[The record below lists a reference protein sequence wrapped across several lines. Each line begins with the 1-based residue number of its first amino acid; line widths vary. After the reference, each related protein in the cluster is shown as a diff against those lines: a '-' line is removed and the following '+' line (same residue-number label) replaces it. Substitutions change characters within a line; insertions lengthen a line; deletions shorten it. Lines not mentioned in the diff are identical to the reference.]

1 MDEKLR
7 ELVRDLLKKGE
18 VDAVLSLR
26 AFEGCVA
33 PHLFT
38 SEEEVSDLVSSPK
51 YPIGLVLPMLQAEYP
66 EAKLGVVVR
75 GCEER
80 TFIELAKRGQ
90 IDLDKLVLIGLA
102 CTSEEADECKC
113 DQPYPTKI
121 DIGEKVEGVPNPEI
135 DRLSKMEM
143 EERLGYWADQFAKC
157 IKCYGCKNACPLC
170 ICESCILEEKEWVKT
185 GGNIPPEFPTFHLI
199 RAYHTADRCVDCKE
213 CERACPAHIPLT
225 TLYGMIR
232 KDMQELFG
240 YRAGEDVK
248 KKPPLVTVLEDSA
261 LEEA

>member
-18 VDAVLSLR
+18 VDAVLGLK

-38 SEEEVSDLVSSPK
+38 SEDEISSLVSSPK
-51 YPIGLVLPMLQAEYP
+51 YPVALIMPMLQSEYP
-66 EAKLGVVVR
+66 DAKLGVVVR
-75 GCEER
+75 GCDER

-90 IDLDKLVLIGLA
+90 VDLDKLVLIGLA
-102 CTSEEADECKC
+102 CTSEDAEECKC
-113 DQPYPTKI
+113 ELPYPTKI
-121 DIGEKVEGVPNPEI
+121 DIGEKVEGVTNPE
-135 DRLSKMEM
+135 MERIAEMGM
-143 EERLGYWADQFAKC
+143 EERLDYWAYQFSKC
-157 IKCYGCKNACPLC
+157 TKCYGCKNACPLC
-170 ICESCILEEKEWVKT
+170 ICESCILEEKDWVKT
-185 GGNIPPEFPTFHLI
+185 GDVPPEFPAFHLI

-213 CERACPAHIPLT
+213 CEKACPAHIPLT

-261 LEEA
+261 LEET